1 MPGSCGA
8 RARDPAATRP
18 LLSREEGCL
27 RPDPSGRATVWDS
40 AAEHALRCPQYLA
53 GALAPA
59 SGVQSAT
66 GSRAPVLARGVTRL
80 RQIRVPLPCE
90 DGRLPLKC
98 DPSLAEAGVRLR

>member
-27 RPDPSGRATVWDS
+27 RPDPRGRATVWDS
-40 AAEHALRCPQYLA
+40 AAEHALRWLQYLA

-59 SGVQSAT
+59 SGMQSA
-66 GSRAPVLARGVTRL
+66 RAPRAPALARRVTPPPPDTRSPPM
-80 RQIRVPLPCE
+80 Q
-90 DGRLPLKC
+90 GRG
-98 DPSLAEAGVRLR
+98 STVEV